1 MLEFVHPNSK
11 NGVSSHEM
19 ARSLGITQK
28 SAWFLLHRSGRPCRR
43 APSPSSTAK
52 LRSTRPSSAARP
64 ATCTRPSI
72 GLASEYDHKVV
83 DHAEKYVDGQVHVNG
98 VENFWSLLKR
108 GLHGTYVSVQP
119 WDLFRYIDERVFT
132 YNERDLT
139 DLDRFLVVL
148 GTVAGRR
155 LTYKALRGPRITSL
169 SDCCCGGMPGQ

>member
-1 MLEFVHPNSK
+1 LPE
-11 NGVSSHEM
+11 
-19 ARSLGITQK
+19 
-28 SAWFLLHRSGRPCRR
+28 C
-43 APSPSSTAK
+43 
-52 LRSTRPSSAARP
+52 SSAAARCAPWSWPTRGGPPSRP
-64 ATCTRPSI
+64 GFVEHVEQGAAIYSDALQSYI
-72 GLASEYDHKVV
+72 GLAGEYDHKVV

-155 LTYKALRGPRITSL
+155 LTHKALRGPRITSL